1 MIQSILLVVIVIST
15 IILITYHDDVQISL
29 SEVEICDKRI
39 TECYRGVAIILIVL
53 QHCAGELGTNV
64 FTPLGG
70 IGVAMFLFLTGFGLT
85 ESFKKKGMGGFL
97 KSKLWRVW
105 MPFFLFYIG
114 IYLLYDNYDCKIF
127 LLNVCSIRQ
136 DSYWYVHYMLRCYFI
151 FWIAF
156 NFCYTYRWYLLGT
169 FAIYTFFCMDG
180 IKAEQCLSFPIGV
193 LLSEKKDW
201 LISLSKTKNVQA
213 LVLLCIIGITLLVL
227 KQLPEVRNLSDT
239 PYYSLVELGIKL
251 PLGIAAMI
259 ILWLLPHRWVINPVL
274 TLCGTLSYELYLV
287 HIQMLGL
294 VHSPFSAWIM
304 LIISLLVA
312 YSFQKSFKQ
321 IQNFILK

>member
-70 IGVAMFLFLTGFGLT
+70 IGVAMFLFLSGFGLT

-169 FAIYTFFCMDG
+169 FAIYTFFLYGWYQGRAMFEFSNRCTFIREERLAYFSIKNKKCAGVG
-180 IKAEQCLSFPIGV
+180 IVVYYWDNFISTQAIAGGKKSFGYPLLLFSRIGD
-193 LLSEKKDW
+193 K
-201 LISLSKTKNVQA
+201 
-213 LVLLCIIGITLLVL
+213 ITF
-227 KQLPEVRNLSDT
+227 RNSSND
-239 PYYSLVELGIKL
+239 YSL
-251 PLGIAAMI
+251 A
-259 ILWLLPHRWVINPVL
+259 
-274 TLCGTLSYELYLV
+274 
-287 HIQMLGL
+287 
-294 VHSPFSAWIM
+294 
-304 LIISLLVA
+304 VA
-312 YSFQKSFKQ
+312 S
-321 IQNFILK
+321 